1 MSSETDMD
9 HEGLREQLDELL
21 QDFGL
26 WLMGQ
31 RLLKNMYEE
40 PADRRSLSQL
50 VKDFRG
56 ER

>member
-1 MSSETDMD
+1 MSSQADMD